1 MSTKSKV
8 RNYLSSPLFS
18 IVAGL
23 LLIGCGL
30 FALRLRA
37 LNNLF
42 FSILMVIL
50 SLCGVYITLY
60 GIFTIDG
67 KTPGRWLVGKTLE
80 DYLSSPVFPLVVGL
94 LLGGFGL
101 LAMVTAADDTL
112 FHFLAV
118 ILTILGFSVAAYG
131 LMGTLER
138 KPIRTLSKKELQAVR
153 ELSQNLKVHYPTYV
167 LKVHKLKEKHET
179 LHEKFQEIR
188 TYSEEFKD
196 RIRTF
201 QTGLTELEAQ
211 LHDNLQKHAPVM
223 NNDSVD
229 GVAKKILWSEKQL
242 ELTQL
247 EATLKTL
254 AETESPMV
262 PEDYRSVLNRIRK
275 DFKKFDS
282 GVTLYHELLTA
293 CTREIDTFDTVEV
306 LKTAV
311 EEIDALTS
319 QHEAELL
326 KLETDAQTRY
336 ELSKMTLSMFEERFR
351 AFKASCEF

>member
-8 RNYLSSPLFS
+8 RNYLSSPLFL
-18 IVAGL
+18 IVAGPL
-23 LLIGCGL
+23 VIGCGL
-30 FALRLRA
+30 FALRAVNNSFFIPILLLFLSICAVCISAYGLRRMDRKKA
-37 LNNLF
+37 
-42 FSILMVIL
+42 
-50 SLCGVYITLY
+50 
-60 GIFTIDG
+60 
-67 KTPGRWLVGKTLE
+67 GRMFVGKTLE
-80 DYLSSPVFPLVVGL
+80 DYLTSPIFLLVVGL

-101 LAMVTAADDTL
+101 LAISTISDDTL
-112 FHFLAV
+112 FRFLTS
-118 ILTILGFSVAAYG
+118 ILTIFGFSVAAYG

-138 KPIRTLSKKELQAVR
+138 KSIRTLSKKELQAVR

-201 QTGLTELEAQ
+201 ETGLTELEAQ

-229 GVAKKILWSEKQL
+229 SVAKKILWSEKQL

-275 DFKKFDS
+275 DFKKLDS

-306 LKTAV
+306 LKTGV

-336 ELSKMTLSMFEERFR
+336 ELSKMALLMFEERFR

>member
-8 RNYLSSPLFS
+8 RNYLSSPVFL
-18 IVAGL
+18 IVAGPL
-23 LLIGCGL
+23 VMGCGL
-30 FALRLRA
+30 FALRA
-37 LNNLF
+37 VNNSF
-42 FSILMVIL
+42 FIILIGFL
-50 SLCGVYITLY
+50 STCGVFISAY
-60 GIFTIDG
+60 GLMRMDR
-67 KTPGRWLVGKTLE
+67 KKAGRMFVGKTLE
-80 DYLSSPVFPLVVGL
+80 DYLTSPIFL
-94 LLGGFGL
+94 LLVGPLLGVFGL
-101 LAMVTAADDTL
+101 LAMSASTAAEDTL

-196 RIRTF
+196 RIRAF

-306 LKTAV
+306 LKTGV
-311 EEIDALTS
+311 EEIDALIS

-336 ELSKMTLSMFEERFR
+336 ELSKMALSMFEERFR